1 MKTTI
6 SLCTALLLAACAA
19 STPTPSQPPVVPTST
34 TATVPGPAP
43 QPVASKYEFDR
54 ANLNPSI
61 AACDD
66 FYEYANGG
74 WLAKNPIPPQFTSW
88 GMLSGLQQ
96 ENRQVLREIL
106 EAAANKPADR
116 RSPLE
121 QKIGDFYASCMNT
134 AQIDAEGLKPIQPE
148 LARIDDIANI
158 RYLQDEF
165 ARLQAYSIDT
175 PFTFGATQDAKNSE
189 ETIATIQQNGLGLPD
204 RDYYFRTDEKSKKI
218 RDEYVAHI
226 RKMFELAG
234 VQGDADA
241 VMRLETALA
250 QASATA
256 VEQRDPASQYNR
268 MSLAKLAELAP
279 HFDWSAYLAQRGVSG
294 IESVNVMQPAF
305 LKEADRLVATTPL
318 GDWKSYLRWHLLT
331 ETAAALPTAI
341 SDESFRFRG
350 GVLLGQKQQQDRWQR
365 CVARTD
371 QQIGEALGQ
380 AYVDRRFPV
389 LAKDRANAMVINLRR
404 ALKETLTTIP
414 WMSEATCRNAIA
426 KLEAF
431 HQKIGY
437 PDAWRDYSSL
447 RITNGALVTNVLAAR
462 EFETKRDVAKIGHPP
477 DRGEWGMTPPTI
489 NAYYDPPLNEI
500 VFPAGILQWPM
511 FDVNQDDA
519 FNYGAAGSV
528 IGHEITHGF
537 DDEGSQYDAKG
548 NLANWWTETDRKAF
562 EERAAC
568 IVDQFNHYEIEPGL
582 AHNGKLVAGESI
594 ADLGGAIIA
603 YNAWQKS
610 LEGRPRPQN
619 VDGFTPEQRFFLGFA
634 RARATNQTIEAARNR
649 VLTNPHPLN
658 KFRVN
663 GPVSNMP
670 QFAAAFQCKSGDPM
684 VRATSCAIW

>member
-1 MKTTI
+1 MNRTI
-6 SLCTALLLAACAA
+6 SLAAALLLAACAA
-19 STPTPSQPPVVPTST
+19 STPTPSQPPAVTTST
-34 TATVPGPAP
+34 TTQAAATP
-43 QPVASKYEFDR
+43 QSSKYEFDR
-54 ANLNPSI
+54 ANLNPAIS
-61 AACDD
+61 ACDD
-66 FYEYANGG
+66 FYEYTNGG
-74 WLAKNPIPPQFTSW
+74 WLAKNPIPPQYSAW
-88 GMLSGLQQ
+88 GMLTGLQQ

-106 EAAANKPADR
+106 EAAANKPAAQR
-116 RSPLE
+116 TPVE

-134 AQIDAEGLKPIQPE
+134 EQIDAAGLKPLQPE
-148 LARIDDIANI
+148 LQRIDDIANV
-158 RYLQDEF
+158 RYLQDEL
-165 ARLQAYSIDT
+165 ARLQSYSIDV
-175 PFTFGATQDAKNSE
+175 PFAFGSTQDAKNSE
-189 ETIATIQQNGLGLPD
+189 ETIAAIQQDGLGLPD

-226 RKMFELAG
+226 RRMFALAG
-234 VQGDADA
+234 VPGDADA

-250 QASATA
+250 QASSTA

-268 MSLAKLAELAP
+268 MPLAQLASLAP

-294 IESVNVMQPAF
+294 VDSINVMQPKF
-305 LKEADRLVATTPL
+305 LKEVDRLMAATPL
-318 GDWKSYLRWHLLT
+318 EDWKSYLRWHLLT
-331 ETAAALPTAI
+331 ETAATLPTPIAE
-341 SDESFRFRG
+341 ESFHFRG
-350 GVLLGQKQQQDRWQR
+350 TVLLGQQQQQDRWQR

-371 QQIGEALGQ
+371 RQIGEALGQ
-380 AYVDRRFPV
+380 AYVDRRFPAE
-389 LAKDRANAMVINLRR
+389 AKQRANEMVVNLRA

-414 WMSEATCRNAIA
+414 WMSDATKKNAMA

-437 PDAWRDYSSL
+437 PDTWRDYSAL
-447 RITNGALVTNVLAAR
+447 RIANGPLVTNYLATQ
-462 EFETKRDVAKIGHPP
+462 EFETKRDIAKIGHPP
-477 DRGEWGMTPPTI
+477 DRAEWGMTPPTI
-489 NAYYDPPLNEI
+489 NAYYNPPLNEI

-511 FDVNQDDA
+511 FDVHQDDA

-548 NLANWWTETDRKAF
+548 NLVNWWTEEDRKRF
-562 EERAAC
+562 DERANC
-568 IVDQFNHYEIEPGL
+568 IVDQFNHYEIEPGV

-610 LEGRPRPQN
+610 LEGKPRPQN
-619 VDGFTPEQRFFLGFA
+619 VDGFTPEQRFFLGYA
-634 RARATNQTIEAARNR
+634 RARAANMTIEQQRNV
-649 VLTNPHPLN
+649 VLTNPHPIS

-670 QFAAAFQCKSGDPM
+670 QFARAFQCKAGDPM